1 MGVVILNLVKFIRNP
16 KFIAIF
22 AIVITIISINAIINS
37 LDSALNEPGGK
48 THTEMMLWKSPG
60 YPDEP
65 QLNFFEFEIYPNP
78 ESIRVIY
85 KIQNKSDKSTIIDN
99 SVDLGVV
106 RADAN
111 TIGDPG
117 SLTWRWSQNHSEGE
131 FAKTDLAPGGIYIK
145 EIAINRKEIDIQSQY
160 YINAYYNG
168 QLVSQYKIIEG
179 LYDK

>member
-1 MGVVILNLVKFIRNP
+1 MGVVILNFVKFIRNP

-22 AIVITIISINAIINS
+22 AIVILFISINAIISS
-37 LDSALNEPGGK
+37 LDKALNEPGGK

-65 QLNFFEFEIYPNP
+65 YLNFFEFEIYPNP
-78 ESIRVIY
+78 ENIQVIY
-85 KIQNKSDKSTIIDN
+85 KIQNKSDKTTIVGN
-99 SVDLGVV
+99 SIDLGVV
-106 RADAN
+106 RADEN

-117 SLTWRWSQNHSEGE
+117 SLIWRWSENHSEGE
-131 FAKTDLAPGGIYIK
+131 FTKTGLAPGEIYKK
-145 EIAINRKEIDIQSQY
+145 EIVIDRKEIDIESQY